1 MLIFYSYREKQKRS
15 NKMKV
20 NIKVWKSSGD
30 GCYGDA
36 KYYEGI
42 KWNLLKKDIKTK
54 RFDGSFKMNNGDL
67 VEIVK

>member
-1 MLIFYSYREKQKRS
+1 
-15 NKMKV
+15 MKV